1 MRAKRWPIQL
11 QLAVVA
17 TACIGCSLAHQHLV
31 GDSIW
36 SIPPS
41 NEFYSDWASNRS
53 FAVGDDLVFRFELG
67 FYDVV
72 QVSRREF
79 DSCSADNAF
88 RSFLVGPAT
97 VSLNEEASATT
108 DRCFSLFNSSG
119 VATSQVTST
128 TVESDLMNCTCRAHV
143 SFCLFGFLEFDA
155 VEEHKSKRNL
165 CVLCVAPTWKWM
177 MNEYI

>member
-1 MRAKRWPIQL
+1 MGAERWPIQL

-41 NEFYSDWASNRS
+41 NEFYSNWASNRS

-97 VSLNEEASATT
+97 VSLNEEGVFYFLCSFGNYCLLGQKLSVTVQRLLPPTGASP
-108 DRCFSLFNSSG
+108 SSTPP
-119 VATSQVTST
+119 AS
-128 TVESDLMNCTCRAHV
+128 RPHR
-143 SFCLFGFLEFDA
+143 
-155 VEEHKSKRNL
+155 K
-165 CVLCVAPTWKWM
+165 
-177 MNEYI
+177 

>member
-11 QLAVVA
+11 RLAVVA

-41 NEFYSDWASNRS
+41 NEFYSNWASNRS
-53 FAVGDDLVFRFELG
+53 FAVGDDLGNLNFHSLESFTCFRYKRSSPSSVFRFELG

-97 VSLNEEASATT
+97 VSLNEEGVFYFICSFGNYCLLGQKLSVTVQRLLPPPTGASP
-108 DRCFSLFNSSG
+108 SSTPP
-119 VATSQVTST
+119 ASPH
-128 TVESDLMNCTCRAHV
+128 L
-143 SFCLFGFLEFDA
+143 
-155 VEEHKSKRNL
+155 K
-165 CVLCVAPTWKWM
+165 
-177 MNEYI
+177 